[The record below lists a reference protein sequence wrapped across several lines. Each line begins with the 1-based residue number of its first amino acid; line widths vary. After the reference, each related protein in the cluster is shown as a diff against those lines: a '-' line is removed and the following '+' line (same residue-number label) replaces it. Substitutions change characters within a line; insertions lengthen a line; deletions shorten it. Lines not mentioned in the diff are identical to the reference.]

1 MPSAFRF
8 RIGVF
13 FLAAVLSSYAVWVL
27 AAEIIRLPPPLFP
40 ADGDAIADW
49 DRVRAAVAARI
60 GVFRGDLWADE
71 AILLATGIRNE
82 IARANAGPVPDEL
95 PAARTAAQVAAR
107 LAPHDSRMWL
117 LVATVDA
124 RLDWLNRRV
133 EAPLKMSY
141 YTAPNDVALMALRL
155 LIATHSEAIS
165 DLDLQLLVSAE
176 IRTIVRNRPE
186 LKPAIAAA
194 YRNALEP
201 GRQFIEATL
210 RDLDPE
216 FFATIRLSAIS
227 R

>member
-1 MPSAFRF
+1 
-8 RIGVF
+8 
-13 FLAAVLSSYAVWVL
+13 
-27 AAEIIRLPPPLFP
+27 
-40 ADGDAIADW
+40 
-49 DRVRAAVAARI
+49 
-60 GVFRGDLWADE
+60 
-71 AILLATGIRNE
+71 
-82 IARANAGPVPDEL
+82 
-95 PAARTAAQVAAR
+95 
-107 LAPHDSRMWL
+107 
-117 LVATVDA
+117 
-124 RLDWLNRRV
+124 
-133 EAPLKMSY
+133 MSY